1 MPRHLAANLTTSCRR
16 GADTPNRSSKLLPAV
31 VKPGAVLAAIAL
43 VLASCGSGDGGDSAT
58 EPTAQS
64 PSSTTAAEVEIP
76 TVSST
81 GVVSNLEASATTE
94 PVAAS
99 LGLFPLTGV
108 PVGDSDIVSRPVI
121 AAKIDNVEAARPQ
134 AGLVQAD
141 VVYEEIVE
149 GGLTRLLALFHSQDA
164 DLVGPIRSARS
175 TDVPLLTPL
184 REPIFAWSG
193 ANSAFAALIRS
204 VAIRDIGFEA
214 QPSAYVRA
222 ADRSAP
228 SNLMTSTA
236 DLYDLVESEGDLGP
250 NSILTHVVPGSS
262 FGGGTAARGVEVDY
276 GATTVVHEWDAAV
289 GGWVRTQNGS
299 PHVDTDG
306 EAIAPENVI
315 VQFVS
320 YRDTGLVD
328 ASGAIVPEAVLEGSG
343 EAWFFSAGNRVVGTW
358 SKANVTAAAQYLDG
372 EGEVVRLSAGR
383 TWILLVREGTATL
396 L

>member
-1 MPRHLAANLTTSCRR
+1 
-16 GADTPNRSSKLLPAV
+16 
-31 VKPGAVLAAIAL
+31 LAAIAL
-43 VLASCGSGDGGDSAT
+43 VLASCSSGGDGESAT
-58 EPTAQS
+58 DTTAQLE
-64 PSSTTAAEVEIP
+64 STTTTADVEVP

-81 GVVSNLEASATTE
+81 AAVGALDASATTE
-94 PVAAS
+94 PVVAP

-108 PVGDSDIVSRPVI
+108 PVVDSDVVARPVI

-193 ANSAFAALIRS
+193 ANSEFAALIRS

-214 QPSAYVRA
+214 QPGAYVRSP
-222 ADRSAP
+222 DRSAP
-228 SNLMTSTA
+228 SDLMTSTG
-236 DLYDLVESEGDLGP
+236 DLYDIVELDGDFRP
-250 NSILTHVVPGSS
+250 NSILSYFVPGAD
-262 FGGGTAARGVEVDY
+262 FDGGAEALGVEVDY
-276 GATTVVHEWDAAV
+276 GATTVVHEWDEAV

-299 PHVDTDG
+299 PHVDAVD
-306 EAIAPENVI
+306 EPIAPENVI
-315 VQFVS
+315 VQFVR

-343 EAWFFSAGNRVVGTW
+343 DAWFFSAGKRVLGTW
-358 SKANVTAAAQYLDG
+358 TKANVTAPAQYVDDAG
-372 EGEVVRLSAGR
+372 ESVLFTPGR